1 MLYDARIEVAE
12 DKTNSLA
19 NMAVIDL
26 LRHRSINVKSHSFE
40 SLAFV
45 SWSCSDLSTL
55 SLAFQDHGTA

>member
-1 MLYDARIEVAE
+1 MLYDARIEVTVN
-12 DKTNSLA
+12 KTNILA

-26 LRHRSINVKSHSFE
+26 LRQRSINVKGHSFE

-45 SWSCSDLSTL
+45 SWSWSDLSTL